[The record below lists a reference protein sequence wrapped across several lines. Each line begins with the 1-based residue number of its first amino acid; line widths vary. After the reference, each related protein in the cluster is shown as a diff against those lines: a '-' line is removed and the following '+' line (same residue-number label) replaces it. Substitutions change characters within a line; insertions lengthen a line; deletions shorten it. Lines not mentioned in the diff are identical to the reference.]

1 MNAERASMPDQAESG
16 GGIGLDRLRAAWS
29 RRKWLGLTLF
39 VLPLAAGVSLVLSL
53 PNVYRSTA
61 TVLIE
66 RQHVPEEYVRPTVTG
81 ELEARLTTMSQE
93 VLSRPRLEP
102 LIKRLDLYA
111 DMRRGETEG
120 PRMEAAI
127 ERMRNEVKLEL
138 RESASG
144 GPRRQTIAFG
154 ITYSGRNPG
163 TVALATN
170 TLASSYVEENLR
182 AREQR
187 ASGTTEFVRVQLA
200 EAKARLDEQE
210 QKLSA
215 LKARYGGE
223 GPQHSQGNIA
233 RLETLSAQLRTNSD
247 NQVRLAE
254 RRESLQVQLAQLSS
268 ESGIESDEARL
279 QRLRGQLTELRLK
292 YTDLWP
298 DIIRLKHEIAELEKR
313 VAEPKPKKPKAAEI
327 PATPQALRVQEALK
341 TTETELALLKT
352 EEARMRASIA
362 TLQLRLDNA
371 PQREQ
376 EFADVT
382 RDYDSMREL
391 YVTLLK
397 RYGEAQIAEAME
409 QRQKGEQ
416 FKLVEPAVPAYAP
429 TAPNRMRLLAV
440 VLAASL
446 ALGVGTI
453 VLAELVDTSFHGVSD
468 LRSFSTV
475 PVIVAIPRILTEG
488 DVRRRRRR
496 LRLGA
501 AAVAIG
507 LVVTWSAGHYL
518 ASDNEALTNLLSPK
532 RQQAR

>member
-1 MNAERASMPDQAESG
+1 MTPDRTATPDQAESS
-16 GGIGLDRLRAAWS
+16 GGIGLDRLQAAWS
-29 RRKWLGLTLF
+29 RRKWLGIVLF
-39 VLPLAAGVSLVLSL
+39 ALPLAAGVSLVLSL
-53 PNVYRSTA
+53 PNTYRSTA

-66 RQHVPEEYVRPTVTG
+66 RQHVPEEFVRPTVTG

-111 DMRRGETEG
+111 DVRRGETEG

-127 ERMRNEVKLEL
+127 ERMRNEVKLDL
-138 RESASG
+138 RESTSG
-144 GPRRQTIAFG
+144 GSRRQTIAFG
-154 ITYSGRNPG
+154 ISYSGRNPE

-170 TLASSYVEENLR
+170 TLASSYVEENLK

-210 QKLSA
+210 QKVSA

-223 GPQHSQGNIA
+223 LPQQAQGNVA
-233 RLETLSAQLRTNSD
+233 RLEAMSAQLRANSD

-254 RRESLQVQLAQLSS
+254 RRENLQAQLAQLSS

-279 QRLRGQLTELRLK
+279 QRLRGQLTELRVK

-313 VAEPKPKKPKAAEI
+313 LAEPKPKKAKAPET
-327 PATPQALRVQEALK
+327 PATPQMLRVQEALK
-341 TTETELALLKT
+341 TAETELALLKT
-352 EEARMRASIA
+352 DEARLRAGIA
-362 TLQLRLDNA
+362 AIQLRLDNA

-391 YVTLLK
+391 YFTLLK

-416 FKLVEPAVPAYAP
+416 FKLVEPAVPSYSP

-440 VLAASL
+440 VLAASV
-446 ALGVGTI
+446 ALGVGAI
-453 VLAELVDTSFHGVSD
+453 VLAEFVDTSFHGVSD

-475 PVIVAIPRILTEG
+475 PVLVAIPRILTES
-488 DVRRRRRR
+488 DVRRRRYRF
-496 LRLGA
+496 RLGA
-501 AAVAIG
+501 AAVAFG
-507 LVVTWSAGHYL
+507 LVLTWSVAQYIGAG
-518 ASDNEALTNLLSPK
+518 NEALTNRLSPP
-532 RQQAR
+532 RQPR